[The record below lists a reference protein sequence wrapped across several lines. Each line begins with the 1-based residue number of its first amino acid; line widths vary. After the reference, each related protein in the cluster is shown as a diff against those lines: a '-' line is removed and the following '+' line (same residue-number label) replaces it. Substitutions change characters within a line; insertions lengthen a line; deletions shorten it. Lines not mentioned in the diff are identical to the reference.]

1 MFVPESINGLS
12 NLSGVPS
19 AKRDLKC
26 MQGFYD
32 FTHGIL
38 LFNTIKY
45 EKCGKLYFVKFKSR
59 YLLSI
64 LINVTVIVETLF
76 INLLPLIL
84 LQVETAQKHQWSVA
98 GNFLSSEKL
107 FYYFLIVTT

>member
-64 LINVTVIVETLF
+64 SINVTVIVETLF
-76 INLLPLIL
+76 INLLPLICY
-84 LQVETAQKHQWSVA
+84 
-98 GNFLSSEKL
+98 KL
-107 FYYFLIVTT
+107 KLHKNISGPLRGIF